1 MWLCKLLFWQERSLS
16 SYRLLP
22 SAINEIANNI
32 SLKFNLH
39 TTPSWNREQIL
50 QYMHLM
56 DGPPKRRS
64 RSRDHTAV
72 RGFNYFK
79 GIVLKT
85 LIRHPKKPN
94 SGNRKCALVRLS
106 NGKEVCAY
114 IPGVGHNLQEHSQ
127 VMVRGGRR
135 RDLQGVRAEVIR
147 GKLDCAPL
155 RKKAKKEGA
164 AK

>member
-1 MWLCKLLFWQERSLS
+1 M
-16 SYRLLP
+16 
-22 SAINEIANNI
+22 AINNSII
-32 SLKFNLH
+32 HKFDIH
-39 TTPSWNREQIL
+39 TTQYYGREEIL
-50 QYMHLM
+50 QRMHLM

-64 RSRDHTAV
+64 RSRDHTAI
-72 RGFNYFK
+72 RGFNHFK

-155 RKKAKKEGA
+155 RKKVKKAA

>member
-1 MWLCKLLFWQERSLS
+1 MH
-16 SYRLLP
+16 
-22 SAINEIANNI
+22 
-32 SLKFNLH
+32 KFKIH
-39 TTPSWNREQIL
+39 TTQYYGREEIL
-50 QYMHLM
+50 QRMHMM
-56 DGPPKRRS
+56 DGPPERRS
-64 RSRDHTAV
+64 RSRDHTAI
-72 RGFNYFK
+72 RGFNHFK

-147 GKLDCAPL
+147 GKLDCAAL
-155 RKKAKKEGA
+155 RKKAKKAA